1 MSIASR
7 SHTTATPALRVL
19 NLAGVEYRVHDFEHD
34 PNVRRYGTE
43 AAQKLGVESGRV
55 FKTLI
60 IMVDG
65 EPFSALVPVSGQ
77 LDLKL
82 LAQATGGKKAQ
93 LAGIATSERR
103 TGYPT
108 GGISPFGQ
116 RNSCPVV
123 IDHSANDH
131 ETIFVSAGKRGLEIE
146 IRPTDLIMITDARVD
161 RIAALD

>member
-7 SHTTATPALRVL
+7 SHTAATPALRVL
-19 NLAGVEYRVHDFEHD
+19 NLAGVEYRVHEFDHD
-34 PNVRRYGTE
+34 PNIRRYGSE
-43 AAQKLGVESGRV
+43 AAEKLGVDSGRV

-60 IMVDG
+60 ILVDN

-82 LAQATGGKKAQ
+82 LAQTTGGKKAQ
-93 LAGIATSERR
+93 LAGVAVSERR

-123 IDHSANDH
+123 LDQTANDY
-131 ETIFVSAGKRGLEIE
+131 ETIFVSAGRRGLEIE
-146 IRPTDLIMITDARVD
+146 IKPADLIMLTDARVD